1 MMPVLGILKHQLTQL
16 MHKYLVANDDI
27 IDLLP
32 LMSRISLT
40 TYKSL

>member
-1 MMPVLGILKHQLTQL
+1 MMPVLGILKHQL